1 MSRSMSR
8 SMSRN
13 MSKKPLHYHSSN
25 RDKYDKHDKH
35 DKPNICKLSI
45 NLLKKNTLASNYTKY
60 KKYVKSLINKFKT
73 SSSTLPIL
81 NSIFNIKNKTHF
93 TTILKELPLDKYN
106 KIPPFIEIF
115 KYLIT
120 KQEFINK
127 FSTEEIKQLQLFL
140 STIDSS
146 TNKDTNKNI
155 YEFLSKSKLGDKL
168 SSNYYYLDD
177 TIKNELTILY
187 PSVLFHSLLIN
198 SYTSFE
204 IIQDLEEN
212 IKKLYTFSILWK
224 GKKIDNFLYLYM
236 YNNKTSENNIK
247 RIGTEIIKR
256 ILFFNEFLQTDK
268 LPSKFI
274 VFLTDNKKEIDED
287 VISKM
292 HFKTLN
298 INTAVTNGLD
308 IIIYRQEELLKSIFH
323 ELIHFH
329 NLDFRTTPPKLI
341 SYLMKTHNINAENKY
356 TLFESVTES
365 LANILNNIF
374 QSRDIK
380 HFESNLESEIMF
392 STMQIAKIL
401 SICGYKKWKEFA
413 KLDSSSGSGSGNSS
427 SSDTI
432 HNHNKRNP
440 YKQFKQDSC
449 VFSYYILK
457 FYIMLSL
464 DTYFKNCL
472 DLKLKFI
479 QTEDSF
485 NKLIDLFDSSR
496 HNKYLENII
505 NNILGN
511 KNNKLYNNKINNNN
525 NNNQTKKIIKN
536 LNKKHSKSAKQNITI
551 KTLRMTCLEND
562 LFEE

>member
-1 MSRSMSR
+1 MIHNLLVFFISLFSRSIFG
-8 SMSRN
+8 SMN
-13 MSKKPLHYHSSN
+13 KSKKRSQYNYSSN
-25 RDKYDKHDKH
+25 EGMN
-35 DKPNICKLSI
+35 NICKLSI

-60 KKYVKSLINKFKT
+60 KQYVKSLIRKFKT

-93 TTILKELPLDKYN
+93 TTIFKEQPLDKYN

-115 KYLIT
+115 KFLIT

-146 TNKDTNKNI
+146 TNKDTNKDKDI
-155 YEFLSKSKLGDKL
+155 YKFLSKSKLGDKL
-168 SSNYYYLDD
+168 SSNYYYLND
-177 TIKNELTILY
+177 TIKNELAILY

-204 IIQDLEEN
+204 IIQDLEAN
-212 IKKLYTFSILWK
+212 IKKLYTFSIVWK
-224 GKKIDNFLYLYM
+224 GKKIDNLLYLYM
-236 YNNKTSENNIK
+236 YNNKKSENNIK
-247 RIGTEIIKR
+247 KIGTEIIKR

-287 VISKM
+287 VINKM

-329 NLDFRTTPPKLI
+329 NLDFRTTPSKLI
-341 SYLMKTHNINAENKY
+341 SYLMKTHNIKPENKY

-374 QSRDIK
+374 QSKDIK
-380 HFESNLESEIMF
+380 QFESNLESEIMF
-392 STMQIAKIL
+392 STIQIAKIL

-413 KLDSSSGSGSGNSS
+413 KVDIGSDSG
-427 SSDTI
+427 TI
-432 HNHNKRNP
+432 HNHNHNKHNP
-440 YKQFKQDSC
+440 YKQFTQDSC

-464 DTYFKNCL
+464 DIYFKNCL
-472 DLKLKFI
+472 DTKLKFI
-479 QTEDSF
+479 QTEHSF
-485 NKLIDLFDSSR
+485 NKLIELFDSSR

-505 NNILGN
+505 NNILDN
-511 KNNKLYNNKINNNN
+511 KNNKFYNNKINNNKI
-525 NNNQTKKIIKN
+525 QTKIQT
-536 LNKKHSKSAKQNITI
+536 KKHSKIAKRNITI

-562 LFEE
+562 VFAE

>member
-1 MSRSMSR
+1 MIHNLLVFFISLFSRSISRSM
-8 SMSRN
+8 N
-13 MSKKPLHYHSSN
+13 KSKKRSQHNYSSN
-25 RDKYDKHDKH
+25 EGMH
-35 DKPNICKLSI
+35 NICKLSI
-45 NLLKKNTLASNYTKY
+45 NLLKKNTVASNYTKY
-60 KKYVKSLINKFKT
+60 KQYVKSLIKKFKT
-73 SSSTLPIL
+73 SSSTLQIL

-93 TTILKELPLDKYN
+93 TTIFKEQPLDKYN

-115 KYLIT
+115 KFLIT

-146 TNKDTNKNI
+146 TNKDTNKDKDI
-155 YEFLSKSKLGDKL
+155 YKFLSKSKLGDKL
-168 SSNYYYLDD
+168 SSNYYYLND
-177 TIKNELTILY
+177 TIKNELAILY

-204 IIQDLEEN
+204 IIQDLEAN
-212 IKKLYTFSILWK
+212 IKKLYTFSIVWK
-224 GKKIDNFLYLYM
+224 GKKIDNLLYLYM
-236 YNNKTSENNIK
+236 YNNKKSENNIK
-247 RIGTEIIKR
+247 KIGTEIIKR

-287 VISKM
+287 VINKM

-329 NLDFRTTPPKLI
+329 NLDFRTTPSKLI
-341 SYLMKTHNINAENKY
+341 SYLMKTHNIKPENKY

-374 QSRDIK
+374 QSKDIK
-380 HFESNLESEIMF
+380 QFESNLESEIMF
-392 STMQIAKIL
+392 STIQIAKIL

-413 KLDSSSGSGSGNSS
+413 KVDIGSDSG
-427 SSDTI
+427 TI
-432 HNHNKRNP
+432 HNHNHNKHNP
-440 YKQFKQDSC
+440 YKQFTQDSC

-464 DTYFKNCL
+464 DIYFKNCL
-472 DLKLKFI
+472 DTKLKFI
-479 QTEDSF
+479 QTEHSF
-485 NKLIDLFDSSR
+485 NKLIELFDSSR

-505 NNILGN
+505 NNILDN
-511 KNNKLYNNKINNNN
+511 KNNKFYNNKINNNKI
-525 NNNQTKKIIKN
+525 QTKIQT
-536 LNKKHSKSAKQNITI
+536 KKHSKIAKRNITI

-562 LFEE
+562 VFAE